1 MVFKIA
7 TLIVL
12 ALFLGVCLLFCNSI
26 TIFLTLF
33 AVVMLHF
40 QILQEEKYLTQTFGK
55 PYEEY
60 KETVFRYL
68 GRKRDDNSVD
78 RQKL

>member
-40 QILQEEKYLTQTFGK
+40 QILQEERT
-55 PYEEY
+55 YEII
-60 KETVFRYL
+60 T
-68 GRKRDDNSVD
+68 
-78 RQKL
+78 